1 MLDRPEHER
10 IESLVD
16 ELVGLYDRPFG
27 GKVRGRFR
35 VSMKLLCDRLGKRR
49 LWPDELEAISRG
61 LYQRGYVSIDMDGY
75 LVVLSHK
82 TFTNYRRVNEA
93 AFDSPDGQ
101 NYVPDASDPA
111 QGSA

>member
-1 MLDRPEHER
+1 MTDRPENAR

-16 ELVGLYDRPFG
+16 ELVELYDRPFG

-49 LWPDELEAISRG
+49 LWPDELEAIGRG

-75 LVVLSHK
+75 LVVLSQK

-93 AFDSPDGQ
+93 AFGSPDGQ
-101 NYVPDASDPA
+101 SSVPDASDPA